1 MKLGRI
7 TKNELAPKLK
17 RQIDES
23 THFMSNPYIHTHAT
37 LEDIPRTFNDV
48 FNYDET
54 NQRTLLVPET
64 IGTKL
69 DYASSKYGTFP
80 SEKINGLCIV
90 DAYTKQI
97 ASYCEDGWYANG
109 ILLLLISEFTTN
121 MEDNECEINTTVTLS
136 CKGQGSGVLTYK
148 FTINDLDTQDSH
160 TIRDYGTDTDI
171 NWKAMVAGNKL
182 LTVYCKSSDPFYGD
196 LEVSKQIR
204 FTVLPRS

>member
-37 LEDIPRTFNDV
+37 LEDIPRTFDEV

-54 NQRTLLVPET
+54 NQRTLLVPEA

-69 DYASSKYGTFP
+69 DYVSSKYGTFP
-80 SEKINGLCIV
+80 SEKINGLCVV
-90 DAYTKQI
+90 DAHTRQI
-97 ASYCEDGWYANG
+97 ACYCEDGWYING
-109 ILLLLISEFTTN
+109 NLLLLITDFITN
-121 MEDNECEINTTVTLS
+121 IEDNECEINTNVTLS
-136 CKGQGSGVLTYK
+136 CNGQGSGVLTYR
-148 FTINDLDTQDSH
+148 FVITDLDTKHNHD
-160 TIRDYGTDTDI
+160 IRGYGTDNTTI
-171 NWKAMVAGNKL
+171 WNTTVAGNKM
-182 LTVYCKSSDPFYGD
+182 LTVYCKSSDPFYGG

-204 FTVLPRS
+204 FTVLPKS